1 MNKLLVLLSLLISN
15 FTVQAKPYEAEVQ
28 LKRFMSMGLDSVLH
42 GVSHQFSACNGFNKT
57 GMLLTQEDDGSVFF
71 TASSKA
77 NWHGRGHEPLFP
89 IIGDVFFEVLDEDG
103 TPVSFLNRR
112 GKVKSLT
119 PKSNTFYVVESDY
132 DYEQRKKH
140 GDDCIGE
147 GLEGKFIAEFSF
159 FLNEVKGKFYQVTPK
174 ERVMTAQEES
184 SSIEVRYE
192 ARVKGLMEFNVKHG
206 NLHRLQRNNH
216 YNNYQNRKYFGR

>member
-1 MNKLLVLLSLLISN
+1 MIS
-15 FTVQAKPYEAEVQ
+15 TLTAKAKHYEAESQ
-28 LKRFMSMGLDSVLH
+28 LKEFMSMGLDSILH
-42 GVSHQFSACNGFNKT
+42 GESHQFSACNGFNKT
-57 GMLLTQEDDGSVFF
+57 GMLLTEEDDGSVFF

-89 IIGDVFFEVLDEDG
+89 IIGDVLFEVLDEDG
-103 TPVSFLNRR
+103 TPVSFLQRR

-147 GLEGKFIAEFSF
+147 GFKGKFIAEFSF
-159 FLNEVKGKFYQVTPK
+159 FLYKVKGKFYEITPK
-174 ERVMTAQEES
+174 ENVMTAQEVPS
-184 SSIEVRYE
+184 NVEVRYE
-192 ARVKGLMEFNVKHG
+192 ARVKGLMEFNVSHG
-206 NLHRLQRNNH
+206 NLNRLQRHNR
-216 YNNYQNRKYFGR
+216 YNSYQNRKYFGR